1 MNIPAG
7 RQSEES
13 CYVAKLIVGCG
24 YVGRRLAEFWSK
36 QGDEV
41 LVTTRSQRRAEE
53 FQQCGWTPIVWDVT
67 AARSQPLPDV
77 ETIVFAVGFDRSSG
91 RRIDDVY
98 VGGLQH
104 AMLVAPETVR
114 RFIYLSS
121 TGVYGQVDGDWVD
134 EDSPCEPN
142 REGGQA
148 CLRAESLLRADPAV
162 GSKSIILRL
171 AGIYG
176 PGRLPQAEVLRR
188 REPLQVV
195 ADAWLNLVHVDDIVR
210 IIDAC
215 DREVT
220 PPTTLCV
227 SDGVPVM
234 RRDFYEDLADL
245 LGLESPEFQ
254 PPAPGTSRAERGRGS
269 KRIRNDRLKSVIDY
283 QFLYPTWKAG
293 LQAILRESGG

>member
-1 MNIPAG
+1 M
-7 RQSEES
+7 
-13 CYVAKLIVGCG
+13 
-24 YVGRRLAEFWSK
+24 GRRLAEYWSNR
-36 QGDEV
+36 GEEV

-53 FQQCGWTPIVWDVT
+53 FHQCGWTPIVWDVT
-67 AARSQPLPDV
+67 TVRANPLPDV
-77 ETIVFAVGFDRSSG
+77 DSIVFAVGFDRSSG
-91 RRIDDVY
+91 QRINEVY
-98 VGGLQH
+98 VDGLKH
-104 AMLVAPETVR
+104 AILAAPEGIH

-121 TGVYGQVDGDWVD
+121 TGVYGQIDGGWVD

-148 CLRAESLLRADPAV
+148 CLQAESLLRSDPAV

-176 PGRLPQAEVLRR
+176 PGRLPQAEALRR
-188 REPLQVV
+188 QEPLQVV

-220 PPTTLCV
+220 PPATLCV

-234 RRDFYEDLADL
+234 RRDFYRDLAELLDL
-245 LGLESPEFQ
+245 EPPEFQ
-254 PPAPGTSRAERGRGS
+254 SPAPGTTRAERGRGS
-269 KRIRNDRLKSVIDY
+269 KRVRNDRLKSSVDY

-293 LQAILRESGG
+293 LQGILREAGG